1 MKAKTKI
8 VALLALL
15 GLCAA
20 VLAGC
25 SEASKVSAKVSR
37 EADSFGIVRKV
48 TVINTLDDV
57 ALLEVTGRMSIQRS
71 SGDVDIIVEVAPGV
85 YRKHFVHIND
95 FITYVVEDMTDRAE
109 GEYIH
114 EVQLLPWGT

>member
-1 MKAKTKI
+1 MKTKTKLI
-8 VALLALL
+8 AVLAAL

-25 SEASKVSAKVSR
+25 TQAEKVSRQVSR
-37 EADSFGIVRKV
+37 EADTFGIVRKV

-57 ALLEVTGRMSIQRS
+57 ALLEVTGRMSIQHS
-71 SGDVDIIVEVAPGV
+71 AGDVDIIVEVAPGV

-95 FITYVVEDMTDRAE
+95 FITYVVEDLTDRTDT
-109 GEYIH
+109 EYPNEIT
-114 EVQLLPWGT
+114 LMPWGM